1 MRYQSSAAASQTAVL
16 VMCMYILGVW
26 DGHDSGSALICDDKI
41 LFASNEERYTKRKL
55 EVAFPYNSIKAAIKY
70 AGIKPS
76 DISLVAFPT
85 TEITKTVSR
94 IFPFQKEAYYRF
106 RRRKMQKPLLE
117 PLMHISKYSMTSI
130 GPLPGCKAISTHII
144 SRQLALLGIKAKIV
158 AVDHHSAHAASAAF
172 TSGFR
177 KALVITIDGVG
188 DGLSASVSTVSKG
201 ILTRH
206 HKISARNSIGIF
218 YEQVTN
224 ILGMRELED
233 EGKIMAMADYSYP
246 FEPKDNKLNDFF
258 TTKDMDIRAR
268 YNPVS
273 QYRRLSRLSW
283 SIPREQF
290 AYMAQQVLEENVVKL
305 FSEAEAKFGMHDL
318 AYAGGVASNIK
329 ANMKIRQ
336 LENTKNLYIFPHMGD
351 GGIALGAAMY
361 ANYISNGV
369 SSYEFN
375 SAYLGRD
382 YHEDEVERELRKH
395 KWISYEKEKD
405 APGHAA
411 ELIGK
416 GNYILWFNGRM
427 EYGPRALGNRSIL
440 ARPDSQKVKDTLNIS
455 VKKREW
461 YQPFAPSILEAE
473 AERLF
478 DEVKCTDRF
487 MTMAYMVKE
496 ECRSHM
502 ESVMHVDATARPQMV
517 GSENADYSM
526 LIKKLKKSTGYG
538 VVLNT
543 SFNIHGMPI
552 AESPEDAINTMKAT
566 GSKYLFINGYLI
578 QNKEGKK

>member
-1 MRYQSSAAASQTAVL
+1 
-16 VMCMYILGVW
+16 MYILGIW
-26 DGHDSGSALICDDKI
+26 DGHDSGSALINDDRI

-55 EVAFPYNSIKAAIKY
+55 EVAFPYNSIKAAISY

-106 RRRKMQKPLLE
+106 RRRKIQKPLLE

-130 GPLPGCKAISTHII
+130 GPLPGCRFISTHVI
-144 SRQLALLGIKAKIV
+144 SKQLASMGIRAKIV

-172 TSGFR
+172 TSGFS
-177 KALVITIDGVG
+177 KAMVITLDGVG
-188 DGLSASVSTVSKG
+188 DGLSASVSTLSKG
-201 ILTRH
+201 ALVRH

-246 FEPKDNKLNDFF
+246 FELMDNKLKDFF
-258 TTKDMDIRAR
+258 TTKGIDISAR
-268 YNPVS
+268 YGPVS
-273 QYRRLSRLSW
+273 QYRRLSRLAW

-290 AYMAQQVLEENVVKL
+290 AYMAQQVLEEVVVKL
-305 FSEAEAKFGMHDL
+305 FSEAATKFGMRDL

-329 ANMKIRQ
+329 ANMKIRR
-336 LENTKNLYIFPHMGD
+336 LESTRNLYVFPHMGD

-361 ANYISNGV
+361 ANYVDNGT
-369 SSYEFN
+369 SSYEFSN
-375 SAYLGRD
+375 AYLGRD
-382 YHEDEVERELRKH
+382 YKEEEVERELKRH
-395 KWISYEKEKD
+395 KWIRYEKEKD

-440 ARPDSQKVKDTLNIS
+440 ARPDSQKVKDMLNIS

-461 YQPFAPSILEAE
+461 YQPFAPSILEGE

-478 DEVKCTDRF
+478 EEVKCRDRF
-487 MTMAYMVKE
+487 MTMAYAVRE

-502 ESVMHVDATARPQMV
+502 ESVMHVDSTARPQMV
-517 GSENADYSM
+517 GRENEDYSR
-526 LIKKLKKSTGYG
+526 LIKKLKESTGYG

-552 AESPEDAINTMKAT
+552 AESPEDALNTMRAT